1 MAKLAPPGEISVRVP
16 EETVPLTQD
25 GVRGNIEVILQK
37 G

>member
-1 MAKLAPPGEISVRVP
+1 MAKLAPPGEISGRVS
-16 EETVPLTQD
+16 EERVPLTQD